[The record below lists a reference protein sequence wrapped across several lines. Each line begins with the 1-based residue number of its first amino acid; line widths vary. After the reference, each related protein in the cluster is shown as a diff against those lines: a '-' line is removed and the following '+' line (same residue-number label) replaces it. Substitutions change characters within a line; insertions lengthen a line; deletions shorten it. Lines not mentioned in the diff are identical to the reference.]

1 MKINRWLKKILKFN
15 ATLVCLGLIL
25 GGTYLAPT
33 VNAKTTYK
41 TLAFDK
47 KLETA
52 QDFEKGEFKNSK
64 IKETAQGIEMESLD
78 GQAGE
83 YITPIIQAPF
93 GATYIGLHWKTE
105 SLYDSSVVAYL
116 RTSSDGINF
125 SEWIET
131 TAEADEGRDDM
142 KSDEVFAALIGVE
155 KTSFAQ
161 ARIEFI
167 PTKGISSKL
176 NNLTF
181 TFINSGEESKQITSE
196 LSIAPKSIAGSV
208 STLKT
213 SPNGQS
219 INVISREDWGAD
231 ESYRLTRRGAEAW
244 PRSYHGT
251 RKLIVHHTAGA
262 SSNGVMDLD
271 TNKATVRAIYY
282 YHAVTQGWGDIGY
295 NALVDAAGNIYE
307 GRYGTHD
314 AVMRTNPSSD
324 QIMVLDVETAQ
335 ASSYNS
341 GSFGVSAMGDFT
353 NFDIPDAQLA
363 GMENVLAFVAD
374 SRGIDALGSS
384 DFRRN
389 DGAWD
394 TDLNNIVGHRDVN
407 ATACPGDRFY
417 LLMENI
423 KANVASSMLLTPNLS
438 NFSATVDSAPVSGTS
453 VGLGILNFSWD
464 GFLGATQ
471 YQYTLERVFGTAGV
485 ASDSEPWQTAWLNPE
500 NTNMETT
507 FSMNVQVDAGT
518 LKANSN
524 YVFYVRA
531 LDVNGVPISS
541 VSHVNFFKDGLVNP
555 DNEIPV
561 VTITAPANDAN
572 ISGTVLITAS
582 ASDNV
587 GVTSMKLYIDGKQTA
602 ASSTGSLNYSWN
614 TKRVA
619 IGSHTINVKAYDA
632 VGNMGEATIMV
643 NRVK

>member
-1 MKINRWLKKILKFN
+1 MKINRWLKKLLKFN
-15 ATLVCLGLIL
+15 AVLVCLGLIL
-25 GGTYLAPT
+25 GGTYFSPV
-33 VNAKTTYK
+33 VNAKTIYK

-47 KLETA
+47 KLETVK
-52 QDFEKGEFKNSK
+52 DFEKGEFKNSK
-64 IKETAQGIEMESLD
+64 IKETAQGVEVSSMDDNI
-78 GQAGE
+78 GE
-83 YITPIIQAPF
+83 YITPVIQSLF
-93 GATYIGLHWKTE
+93 GATYIGLHWKQE
-105 SLYDSSVVAYL
+105 LSDDAFIIAYI

-131 TAEADEGRDDM
+131 TVEADEGRDDM
-142 KSDEVFAALIGVE
+142 KSDEVFAALVGVE
-155 KTSFAQ
+155 KASFAQ
-161 ARIEFI
+161 AKIEFI
-167 PTKGISSKL
+167 PSKGISPKL
-176 NNLTF
+176 NNFTF
-181 TFINSGEESKQITSE
+181 TFINSGEESKQTTNE
-196 LSIAPKSIAGSV
+196 LSFAPKSIAGIIG
-208 STLKT
+208 TPKI
-213 SPNGQS
+213 SPNGQN

-244 PRSYHGT
+244 PRSYHGN

-262 SSNGVMDLD
+262 SSNGVTDLE

-314 AVMRTNPSSD
+314 VVMRTSPTPD
-324 QIMVLDVETAQ
+324 QIMVLDVEAAQ

-389 DGAWD
+389 DGAWHM
-394 TDLNNIVGHRDVN
+394 DLNNIVGHRDVN
-407 ATACPGDRFY
+407 ATLCPGDRFY
-417 LLMENI
+417 LSMANI
-423 KANVASSMLLTPNLS
+423 KTKVATLMQPSLS
-438 NFSATVDSAPVSGTS
+438 NFSATVNSVPVSGSS
-453 VGLGILNFSWD
+453 VGLGMLNFSWD
-464 GFLGATQ
+464 GFPNSTQ
-471 YQYTLERVFGTAGV
+471 YQFTLERVFGTAGV
-485 ASDSEPWQTAWLNPE
+485 ASDSEPWQTAWLNAE
-500 NTNMETT
+500 DINTKTITNT
-507 FSMNVQVDAGT
+507 SVQIDAGT

-531 LDVNGVPISS
+531 LDASGMPISS
-541 VSHVNFFKDGLVNP
+541 VSHVNFFKDSSITLDTEKP
-555 DNEIPV
+555 T
-561 VTITAPANDAN
+561 VTITAPANGAN
-572 ISGTVLITAS
+572 IIGTVSITAS

-602 ASSTGSLNYSWN
+602 TSSTVSLNYSWN
-614 TKRVA
+614 TKKVTV
-619 IGSHTINVKAYDA
+619 GLHTINVKAFDA
-632 VGNMGEATIMV
+632 AGNPGEATIIV

>member
-15 ATLVCLGLIL
+15 AVLVCLGLIL
-25 GGTYLAPT
+25 GGTYLTST
-33 VNAKTTYK
+33 VNAKTNYK

-47 KLETA
+47 KLETV
-52 QDFEKGEFKNSK
+52 QDFEKGEFKNIK
-64 IKETAQGIEMESLD
+64 IKETIQGIEMDSLD
-78 GQAGE
+78 GQERE

-93 GATYIGLHWKTE
+93 GATYIGLHWKQE
-105 SLYDSSVVAYL
+105 FSDDASIIAYI
-116 RTSSDGINF
+116 RTSADGINF

-142 KSDEVFAALIGVE
+142 KRDEVFAALVGVE
-155 KTSFAQ
+155 KASFAQ
-161 ARIEFI
+161 AKIEFI
-167 PTKGISSKL
+167 PNKGISPKL

-181 TFINSGEESKQITSE
+181 TFINSGEESKQVTSE
-196 LSIAPKSIAGSV
+196 LSLAPKSIAGIIG
-208 STLKT
+208 TPKT

-244 PRSYHGT
+244 PRSYHGI
-251 RKLIVHHTAGA
+251 RKLIVHHTAGL
-262 SSNGVMDLD
+262 SSNGVTDIE

-314 AVMRTNPSSD
+314 TVMRTSPTPD
-324 QIMVLDVETAQ
+324 QIMVLDVEAAQ

-363 GMENVLAFVAD
+363 GVENVLAYVAD
-374 SRGIDALGSS
+374 SRGIDALGNS

-389 DGAWD
+389 DGAWHM
-394 TDLNNIVGHRDVN
+394 DLNNIVGHRDVN
-407 ATACPGDRFY
+407 ATLCPGDRFY
-417 LLMENI
+417 PLMDNI
-423 KANVASSMLLTPNLS
+423 KASVANLMQPSLS
-438 NFSATVDSAPVSGTS
+438 NFSATVDSVPISGSS
-453 VGLGILNFSWD
+453 VGLGMLNFSWD
-464 GFLGATQ
+464 GFPNAAQ

-500 NTNMETT
+500 NTNIQNTSGT
-507 FSMNVQVDAGT
+507 SVQIDAGT

-531 LDVNGVPISS
+531 LDMNGMPISS
-541 VSHVNFFKDGLVNP
+541 VSHVNFFKDSSVALDTEKP
-555 DNEIPV
+555 I
-561 VTITAPANDAN
+561 VTITAPANGVDVTG
-572 ISGTVLITAS
+572 IVSIFAS

-602 ASSTGSLNYSWN
+602 TSSTGSLSYSWN
-614 TKRVA
+614 TKRVTV
-619 IGSHTINVKAYDA
+619 GTHTINVKAYDA
-632 VGNMGEATIMV
+632 AGNLGEDMIIV